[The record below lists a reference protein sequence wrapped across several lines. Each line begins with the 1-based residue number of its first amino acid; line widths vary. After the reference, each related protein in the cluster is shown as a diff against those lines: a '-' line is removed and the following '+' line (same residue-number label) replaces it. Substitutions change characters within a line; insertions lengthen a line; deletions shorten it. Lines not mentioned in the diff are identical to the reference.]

1 MIHFVQGLDTGKETA
16 KIFTEAVSRAKLIVW
31 NGPVGVFE
39 FENFSHGTKTLMDDV
54 VAATE
59 RGVTTII
66 GMIVIIII
74 ICVQWGYWCTL
85 RIGFNKVK
93 DYMKLK
99 VE

>member
-1 MIHFVQGLDTGKETA
+1 MQGLDTGKETA

-74 ICVQWGYWCTL
+74 CVQRGYCCIL
-85 RIGFNKVK
+85 RILFNNVK

>member
-1 MIHFVQGLDTGKETA
+1 MQGLDTGKETA

-74 ICVQWGYWCTL
+74 CVLRGYCCIL
-85 RIGFNKVK
+85 RIRFNEVK
-93 DYMKLK
+93 DKMKLK

>member
-1 MIHFVQGLDTGKETA
+1 
-16 KIFTEAVSRAKLIVW
+16 
-31 NGPVGVFE
+31 
-39 FENFSHGTKTLMDDV
+39 MDDV

-74 ICVQWGYWCTL
+74 CVQRGYCCIL
-85 RIGFNKVK
+85 RILFNKVK
-93 DYMKLK
+93 DHMKLK

>member
-1 MIHFVQGLDTGKETA
+1 M
-16 KIFTEAVSRAKLIVW
+16 
-31 NGPVGVFE
+31 GVFE

-66 GMIVIIII
+66 GMFFIIIN
-74 ICVQWGYWCTL
+74 CVHRGYCCIL
-85 RIGFNKVK
+85 RISFNNVK